1 MVPLRLRPRNM
12 IRRPRRRWLP
22 TIVPPRHRHGNVPR
36 AFADLGKES
45 HALVFAVR
53 GDKIKDMLAPQY
65 SLRRLLALVT
75 LSALACLVLA
85 AAIWGHLW
93 AVAAAITMLGLVVTI
108 AVHGLSFLLIRAIG
122 LVIDRRKQS
131 RVTAANSLRRT

>member
-1 MVPLRLRPRNM
+1 
-12 IRRPRRRWLP
+12 
-22 TIVPPRHRHGNVPR
+22 
-36 AFADLGKES
+36 
-45 HALVFAVR
+45 
-53 GDKIKDMLAPQY
+53 MLAPQY
-65 SLRRLLALVT
+65 SLRRLLVLVAF
-75 LSALACLVLA
+75 SGLACLVFA

-131 RVTAANSLRRT
+131 RIATADSLGRT

>member
-1 MVPLRLRPRNM
+1 MAMFRGRL
-12 IRRPRRRWLP
+12 
-22 TIVPPRHRHGNVPR
+22 GS
-36 AFADLGKES
+36 LGKELI
-45 HALVFAVR
+45 ALVITLR

-75 LSALACLVLA
+75 LSALACLVFA

-93 AVAAAITMLGLVVTI
+93 AAAAAIAMLGLVVTI

-122 LVIDRRKQS
+122 FVIDRRKQS
-131 RVTAANSLRRT
+131 RIAAADSLGRT